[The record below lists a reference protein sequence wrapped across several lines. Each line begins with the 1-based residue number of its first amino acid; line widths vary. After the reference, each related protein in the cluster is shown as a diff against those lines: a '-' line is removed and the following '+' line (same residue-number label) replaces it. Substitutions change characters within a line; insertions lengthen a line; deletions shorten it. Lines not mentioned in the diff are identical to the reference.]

1 MKIAVLG
8 TGEVGR
14 RLATKLVSLGHEVTM
29 GSRTADNPEA
39 TKWAE
44 EHGGGAA
51 SGSASGSGAGSAS
64 GSTSGSASGP
74 DSGSAAHGTFAD
86 AAAPAELVVNATGGL
101 VSLAVL
107 ESVGADGLRGKVLVD
122 VSNGLDFSEGFPP
135 KVVTPDGGSV
145 AEQLQKAF
153 PEARV
158 VKTLNTMTNT
168 VMVDPGRVPG
178 HHNVFLSGDDED
190 AKAVV
195 AELLGSFGWT
205 SDRIIDLGDLSS
217 ARAAEQLLPL
227 WLRLYGK
234 LGTGDFNFA
243 IATTPGT

>member
-39 TKWAE
+39 AKWAE
-44 EHGGGAA
+44 EHGGGATGGTGGEA
-51 SGSASGSGAGSAS
+51 NGGTGAGPA
-64 GSTSGSASGP
+64 
-74 DSGSAAHGTFAD
+74 SGSAAHGTFAD

-107 ESVGADGLRGKVLVD
+107 ESVGADGLRGKVVVD

-195 AELLGSFGWT
+195 AELLGSFGWA

-217 ARAAEQLLPL
+217 ARATEQLLPL

-234 LGTGDFNFA
+234 FGTGDFNFA
-243 IATTPGT
+243 VVTAPGI

>member
-1 MKIAVLG
+1 MQIAVLG

-29 GSRTADNPEA
+29 GSRTADNAEA
-39 TKWAE
+39 VKWAE
-44 EHGGGAA
+44 EHGGG
-51 SGSASGSGAGSAS
+51 
-64 GSTSGSASGP
+64 
-74 DSGSAAHGTFAD
+74 HGTFAD

-107 ESVGADGLRGKVLVD
+107 QAAGADNLRGKVLVD
-122 VSNGLDFSEGFPP
+122 VSNALDFSEGFPP
-135 KVVTPDGGSV
+135 KVVTPDGGSL

-168 VMVDPGRVPG
+168 VMVEPDRVPG
-178 HHNVFLSGDDED
+178 AHNVFVSGDDAA

-195 AELLGSFGWT
+195 ADLLGSFGWPAE
-205 SDRIIDLGDLSS
+205 RIVDLGDLSS
-217 ARAAEQLLPL
+217 ARATEQLMQL
-227 WLRLYGK
+227 WLRLYGV
-234 LGTGDFNFA
+234 LGTGDFNFSVSVA
-243 IATTPGT
+243 GS

>member
-1 MKIAVLG
+1 MQIAVLG

-29 GSRTADNPEA
+29 GSRTADNAEA
-39 TKWAE
+39 VKWAA
-44 EHGGGAA
+44 EHGGG
-51 SGSASGSGAGSAS
+51 
-64 GSTSGSASGP
+64 
-74 DSGSAAHGTFAD
+74 HGTFAD

-107 ESVGADGLRGKVLVD
+107 EAAGADNLRGKVLVD
-122 VSNGLDFSEGFPP
+122 VSNALDFSEGFPP
-135 KVVTPDGGSV
+135 KVVTPDGGSL

-168 VMVDPGRVPG
+168 VMVEPDRVPG
-178 HHNVFLSGDDED
+178 AHNVFVSGDDAA

-195 AELLGSFGWT
+195 ADLLGSFGWPAE
-205 SDRIIDLGDLSS
+205 RIVDLGDLSS
-217 ARAAEQLLPL
+217 ARATEQLMPL
-227 WLRLYGK
+227 WLRLYDV
-234 LGTGDFNFA
+234 LGTGDFNFSVSVA
-243 IATTPGT
+243 GS